1 MESPYN
7 EKAVFTL
14 KEVKF
19 KDILY
24 IKELAIK
31 EKKTTAIVGKS
42 GSGKT
47 TLLKL
52 LNKLI
57 SPDSGIIYYRDT
69 PLEAIDAVTLR
80 REVVMMPQTPVIFE
94 GNIRENL
101 LIGIQFSER
110 NFRPMI
116 NSTTC
121 SKPGLT
127 KLDEPVHQLSG
138 GEKQRLALFGS
149 C

>member
-1 MESPYN
+1 MESPDN

-57 SPDSGIIYYRDT
+57 SSDSGIIYYRDT
-69 PLEAIDAVTLR
+69 PLEGYRCGNPPPRSSYDAPNTGD
-80 REVVMMPQTPVIFE
+80 F
-94 GNIRENL
+94 
-101 LIGIQFSER
+101 
-110 NFRPMI
+110 
-116 NSTTC
+116 
-121 SKPGLT
+121 
-127 KLDEPVHQLSG
+127 
-138 GEKQRLALFGS
+138 
-149 C
+149 